1 MNVRGS
7 DGRSPL
13 ILAASVGDAA
23 SLFRAGADI
32 NAKWHVDSRTEYTI
46 LDLAVKPGHIECVKF
61 LIQNGIPVDNEAVLL
76 AAANGRTECL
86 EVLIEAGAD
95 VNLCERR
102 SWPLE
107 LATRMNSTLEL
118 LIREG
123 ADVNVV
129 HFGETALHS
138 AASRGLDFSLQL
150 LIQAGADV
158 NLGGNETPLMLAA
171 EQGKATCVRTLINAG
186 ADVHR
191 TDVKGQTALTRPINR
206 NHEECIDL
214 LMEAG
219 ADVNNRHLATAFTT
233 GLASSLEREINTKG
247 RDANGRTAL
256 HNVVREGRHQFVVDS
271 LIKSGAEV
279 NAVDD
284 FDHTPLLYAVQCNH
298 ITHVKA
304 LISAGANVNYETPM
318 EQQSPILVA
327 SKNGN
332 SEIVKILIDSG
343 ANLNVADNH
352 GDSPL
357 IHASREGKE
366 KFFFRTLT
374 QPLKHNSHH
383 KCVSLLLDRGADVNL
398 VNKEGSSA
406 LLETTILGNEKSMKL
421 LLEAGA
427 DVNWKAANGTTAL
440 MYVARNRG
448 GSGQKPVLSDSS
460 TCMKLLLEGG
470 AHINTA
476 SQDGSTA
483 LMEAT
488 NSGENACVQLLLKSG
503 ADVKMTDKRGLTA
516 LMMAFYK
523 DVVKTLLQHGAS
535 VNWPNDEG
543 LTPLLNVARGG
554 VGSAPEIVE
563 LLLEAGADVNA
574 TDVNKTSVLAHAAR
588 VTRRLHDPKT
598 VKLVIKRGAYVNIRN
613 VCGQNSLKY
622 YLAMSIERDEKLA
635 LLLFAAGE
643 LLDVRNIRRIVWRY
657 GVKGIQLLD
666 RFDPTRNGQPVPV
679 PDCLLQENPIICL
692 KYFCRRAIR
701 KHLLKIDLH
710 RNLFQRVPR
719 LGLPPKLQKYLLFE
733 TTLDL
738 ADGPLDNFKEEEFKL
753 LGPQQKACRIYYKR
767 HGIDI

>member
-1 MNVRGS
+1 MSICEHLTRADSCLAVYDAILEEHQDCIDQLIAKGTDLNVRGS
-7 DGRSPL
+7 DGKSPL
-13 ILAASVGDAA
+13 MLAAFVGDVGCLA

-32 NAKWHVDSRTEYTI
+32 NARWPIDRRTEYTI

-61 LIQNGIPVDNEAVLL
+61 LIQNGIPVDNKAVLL

-86 EVLIEAGAD
+86 EVLITAGAD
-95 VNLCERR
+95 VNLYERR

-138 AASRGLDFSLQL
+138 AASRGLDSSLQL

-191 TDVKGQTALTRPINR
+191 TDVKGQTALTRAINR

-233 GLASSLEREINTKG
+233 GLASSLEREIGIKG

-271 LIKSGAEV
+271 LIKSGAQV

-284 FDHTPLLYAVQCNH
+284 FDYTPLLYAVECNLV
-298 ITHVKA
+298 THVKA

-318 EQQSPILVA
+318 EWQSPLLVA

-332 SEIVKILIDSG
+332 SEIAKILIDSG
-343 ANLNVADNH
+343 ANVNFADNN

-374 QPLKHNSHH
+374 QPLKGNSHH

-406 LLETTILGNEKSMKL
+406 LLGTTILGNEKSMKL

-427 DVNWKAANGTTAL
+427 DVNWKAANGMTAL

-448 GSGQKPVLSDSS
+448 GSGQKPDLSD
-460 TCMKLLLEGG
+460 
-470 AHINTA
+470 A
-476 SQDGSTA
+476 
-483 LMEAT
+483 
-488 NSGENACVQLLLKSG
+488 
-503 ADVKMTDKRGLTA
+503 
-516 LMMAFYK
+516 
-523 DVVKTLLQHGAS
+523 
-535 VNWPNDEG
+535 
-543 LTPLLNVARGG
+543 
-554 VGSAPEIVE
+554 
-563 LLLEAGADVNA
+563 
-574 TDVNKTSVLAHAAR
+574 
-588 VTRRLHDPKT
+588 
-598 VKLVIKRGAYVNIRN
+598 
-613 VCGQNSLKY
+613 
-622 YLAMSIERDEKLA
+622 
-635 LLLFAAGE
+635 
-643 LLDVRNIRRIVWRY
+643 
-657 GVKGIQLLD
+657 
-666 RFDPTRNGQPVPV
+666 
-679 PDCLLQENPIICL
+679 
-692 KYFCRRAIR
+692 
-701 KHLLKIDLH
+701 
-710 RNLFQRVPR
+710 
-719 LGLPPKLQKYLLFE
+719 
-733 TTLDL
+733 
-738 ADGPLDNFKEEEFKL
+738 
-753 LGPQQKACRIYYKR
+753 
-767 HGIDI
+767 